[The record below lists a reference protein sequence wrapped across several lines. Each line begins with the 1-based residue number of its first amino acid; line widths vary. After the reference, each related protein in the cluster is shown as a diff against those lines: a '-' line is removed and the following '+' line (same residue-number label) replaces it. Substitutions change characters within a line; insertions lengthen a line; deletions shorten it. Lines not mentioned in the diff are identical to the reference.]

1 MNRRDELERALAQ
14 AMFYRQRA
22 KAWKA
27 LAVYYR
33 GTILPQFLG
42 SMMSGLLAGF
52 VSQRLLQAS
61 LPPPMHLND
70 GGRPLCG
77 AAAVVNARTSDRSR
91 VTCAACLDPARKREM
106 SDRIRAL
113 KEKLRGRKA
122 T

>member
-1 MNRRDELERALAQ
+1 MNRRDELEHALAQ

-27 LAVYYR
+27 LARHYR
-33 GTILPQFLG
+33 DSVFPQFLG
-42 SMMSGLLAGF
+42 SMVSGLLAGLIGE
-52 VSQRLLQAS
+52 RLQTP
-61 LPPPMHLND
+61 LPLPMHLND

-91 VTCAACLDPARKREM
+91 VTCAACLDPARKRET